1 MEKTDEQEKATN
13 FALKYLEHLIEKE
26 LDASESTPRPLH
38 RQGRSQEEKSNEKI
52 GWLWKS
58 KLMSRPDVR

>member
-26 LDASESTPRPLH
+26 LEASESTPTPSPST
-38 RQGRSQEEKSNEKI
+38 GKDDSKKKNKSQK
-52 GWLWKS
+52 
-58 KLMSRPDVR
+58 

>member
-26 LDASESTPRPLH
+26 LEASESTPAPST
-38 RQGRSQEEKSNEKI
+38 GK
-52 GWLWKS
+52 GDS
-58 KLMSRPDVR
+58 KKKNQTKK

>member
-26 LDASESTPRPLH
+26 LEASESTPPPPPGKDDP
-38 RQGRSQEEKSNEKI
+38 QKKNKSQK
-52 GWLWKS
+52 
-58 KLMSRPDVR
+58 

>member
-26 LDASESTPRPLH
+26 LEASSMSCPKVRQSTSEWR
-38 RQGRSQEEKSNEKI
+38 
-52 GWLWKS
+52 
-58 KLMSRPDVR
+58 

>member
-26 LDASESTPRPLH
+26 LEASPPPPPPPARTIPRRKTNPQNRMTVEKQVYVVPES
-38 RQGRSQEEKSNEKI
+38 
-52 GWLWKS
+52 
-58 KLMSRPDVR
+58 

>member
-26 LDASESTPRPLH
+26 LEASESTPAP
-38 RQGRSQEEKSNEKI
+38 STAKND
-52 GWLWKS
+52 S
-58 KLMSRPDVR
+58 KKKKKTKK

>member
-26 LDASESTPRPLH
+26 LDASESPPPPTGKDDPKKKN
-38 RQGRSQEEKSNEKI
+38 QTKK
-52 GWLWKS
+52 
-58 KLMSRPDVR
+58 